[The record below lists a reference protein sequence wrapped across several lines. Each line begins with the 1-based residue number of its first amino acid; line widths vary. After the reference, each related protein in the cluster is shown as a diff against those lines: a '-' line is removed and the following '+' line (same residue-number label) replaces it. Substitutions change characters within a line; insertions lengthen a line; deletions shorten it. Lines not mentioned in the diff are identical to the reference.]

1 MTMRRV
7 VIGSG
12 IVAALL
18 SAIVSLHLYSNA
30 RTTQLFGDIIARV
43 ETDKPVVALTFDDGP
58 SVRFTTDV
66 LTILKERDVKA
77 TFFLIGKETAENL
90 PQARLI
96 VDAGHEIG
104 NHSYT
109 HSNMAWMGPGSV
121 KDEIE
126 RTDAAIRSAGYQG
139 EILFRPPNG
148 KKLVTLPW
156 YLWQNGRKTIMWD
169 VEPESYPE
177 ITANADAMT
186 RYVVDNAKN
195 GSIILLHVM
204 YRSRDVSRQALPQII
219 DGLRQKG
226 FGFVTVSE
234 LLKDRQP

>member
-1 MTMRRV
+1 MKTRRIV
-7 VIGSG
+7 TGSG
-12 IVAALL
+12 IVAVLL
-18 SAIVSLHLYSNA
+18 LAIVSLHLYSSA
-30 RTTQLFGDIIARV
+30 RTTQLFGDIVARV
-43 ETDKPVVALTFDDGP
+43 ETNRPVVALTFDDGP

-77 TFFLIGKETAENL
+77 TFFLIGKEMAENL

-96 VDAGHEIG
+96 ADAGHEIG

-126 RTDAAIRSAGYQG
+126 RTDAAIRSAGYRG
-139 EILFRPPNG
+139 EILFRPPYG
-148 KKLVTLPW
+148 KKLLTLPW
-156 YLWQNGRKTIMWD
+156 YLSQHDRKTIMWD

-177 ITANADAMT
+177 VAGNADAMT
-186 RYVVDNAKN
+186 QYVVDNAKD

-204 YRSRDVSRQALPQII
+204 YRSRDVSRQALPHII
-219 DGLRQKG
+219 DGLLQRG

>member
-1 MTMRRV
+1 MAMRRV

-12 IVAALL
+12 IVAVLL

-30 RTTQLFGDIIARV
+30 RTTQLFGDVIARV

-66 LTILKERDVKA
+66 LTVLKDRDVKA

>member
-1 MTMRRV
+1 MTIRRV
-7 VIGSG
+7 VIFSG
-12 IVAALL
+12 ILAVLL
-18 SAIVSLHLYSNA
+18 TVIVSLHVYSNA

-58 SVRFTTDV
+58 SARFTKDV
-66 LTILKERDVKA
+66 LTILKDRDVKA

-90 PQARLI
+90 PQARLV

-104 NHSYT
+104 NHSYS
-109 HSNMAWMGPGSV
+109 HSNMAWMGPGTV

-126 RTDAAIRSAGYQG
+126 RTDAAIRAVGYQG
-139 EILFRPPNG
+139 EILFRPPYG

-156 YLWQNGRKTIMWD
+156 YLAHNNRKTIMWD

-177 ITANADAMT
+177 IAGNADAMT

-195 GSIILLHVM
+195 GSIIILHVM
-204 YRSRDVSRQALPQII
+204 YRGRDVSRQALPQII
-219 DGLRQKG
+219 DGLRQRG
-226 FGFVTVSE
+226 FGFVTVSD

>member
-1 MTMRRV
+1 MAMRRV

-12 IVAALL
+12 IVAVLL

-43 ETDKPVVALTFDDGP
+43 ETNKPVVALTFDDGP

-66 LTILKERDVKA
+66 LTVLKDRDVKA